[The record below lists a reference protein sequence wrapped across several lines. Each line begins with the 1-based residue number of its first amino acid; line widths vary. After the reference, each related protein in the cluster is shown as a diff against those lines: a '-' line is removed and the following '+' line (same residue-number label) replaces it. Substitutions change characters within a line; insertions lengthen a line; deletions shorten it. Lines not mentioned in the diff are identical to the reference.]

1 MLREFA
7 RLARCFGV
15 EDLRPLIGMVAR
27 AVRMVAR
34 SAQPVTD
41 ADGLSTRVIW
51 GPTVNDRTKA
61 VGMLHRLA
69 RRGPVGR
76 DPADNAPIPLL
87 TAGSS
92 VQISDPNSRRWLGEH
107 PKFTAPSDRGMA
119 GRRLM
124 CHCFSSGT
132 TGRRAST
139 CVSKQTT

>member
-7 RLARCFGV
+7 RLARCFGA

-51 GPTVNDRTKA
+51 RPTVDDRTKA
-61 VGMLHRLA
+61 VGMLHHLA

-76 DPADNAPIPLL
+76 DPADDAPIPCSS
-87 TAGSS
+87 AGSS
-92 VQISDPNSRRWLGEH
+92 VQPATRFPGVGSANTLDSRRTRIAAW
-107 PKFTAPSDRGMA
+107 PDAA
-119 GRRLM
+119 
-124 CHCFSSGT
+124 
-132 TGRRAST
+132 
-139 CVSKQTT
+139 